1 MFLLSLIRYFK
12 NVFLRKY
19 YIKFYY
25 LSYDLYDTIIIMNNV
40 EGEMMKVNTK
50 TNTKDI
56 FETQPVYLALAT
68 MAIPTIVSQL
78 ITLIYNIADT
88 WFIGQTNNPYM
99 VGASSLVL
107 TIFLMTS
114 AIANLFG
121 VGGGNLV
128 VRLLG
133 SQDEDEAQKVAS
145 LSLLMAAGAS
155 LVFSLLCLVFMN
167 PLLRLLGASNHTIG
181 YARQY
186 LLFVVVIGGMPT
198 VLANTMSAMVRN
210 IGYSKE
216 AGLGL
221 GMGGI
226 LNVILDPIFM
236 FLILPD
242 GYQVVGAALATML
255 SNMVTFIYFI
265 VIYQKLKRNTV
276 LALPTC
282 IENIRPESLR
292 SLFSVGIPAAM
303 SLLLFD
309 LTNIVINKL
318 ASGHGDIELAAI
330 GIVLKVERLPLNIG
344 IGICLAMA
352 PLIAYNYASKNY
364 QRMKEFF
371 STARLAGL
379 IVSILCVI
387 FYRIFAG
394 SIVHAFIS
402 DSDTVRFGTQFLQSR
417 CFATPFMFLSF
428 HMVHFMQAVNRG
440 KVSFQ
445 LAVIRQICLNIPL
458 LFIFNALFAMT
469 GIVWTQLIA
478 DMINVIISYMIYN
491 RVIHEIVAPQFDK
504 E

>member
-1 MFLLSLIRYFK
+1 
-12 NVFLRKY
+12 
-19 YIKFYY
+19 
-25 LSYDLYDTIIIMNNV
+25 
-40 EGEMMKVNTK
+40 MKRTDEKASTK
-50 TNTKDI
+50 EI
-56 FETQPVYLALAT
+56 FESKPIFSALAK

-78 ITLIYNIADT
+78 ITLVYNIADT
-88 WFIGQTNNPYM
+88 WFIGQTDNPYM
-99 VGASSLVL
+99 VAASSLVL

-133 SQDEDEAQKVAS
+133 SKDEEEAEKVAS
-145 LSLLMAAGAS
+145 LSLVMAAGAS
-155 LVFSLLCLVFMN
+155 LLFSILCLVFMN
-167 PLLRLLGASNHTIG
+167 PLLRLLGASDNTIG

-186 LLFVVVIGGMPT
+186 LLFVVVIGGLPT

-221 GMGGI
+221 GLGGI

-236 FLILPD
+236 FVIFPD
-242 GYQVVGAALATML
+242 GYQVMGAAVATML
-255 SNMVTFIYFI
+255 SNLITLIYFI
-265 VIYQKLKRNTV
+265 VIYQKLKGKTV
-276 LALPTC
+276 LYLPHS
-282 IENIRPESLR
+282 IETIRRESMS

-309 LTNIVINKL
+309 LTNIVINRL
-318 ASGHGDIELAAI
+318 AAGHGDTQLAAM

-344 IGICLAMA
+344 IGICLGMT
-352 PLIAYNYASKNY
+352 PLVAYNYASQNY
-364 QRMKEFF
+364 KRMKDFF
-371 STARLAGL
+371 TAARLAGL
-379 IVSILCVI
+379 IVSVLCVI
-387 FYRIFAG
+387 FYRIFAPV
-394 SIVHAFIS
+394 IVDAFIS
-402 DSDTVRFGTQFLQSR
+402 DADTVRYGTEFLQSR

-445 LAVIRQICLNIPL
+445 LAVIRQICLNIPIL
-458 LFIFNALFAMT
+458 LLMNVLFGMS

-478 DMINVIISYMIYN
+478 DIINVVISYIIYG
-491 RVIHEIVAPQFDK
+491 RLIGKIRKCE
-504 E
+504 